1 MSNLND
7 LNDKLFSQL
16 DRLND
21 GNLKGDELKAEIERS
36 KAISSIATNII
47 NNGSLVLKAQQFAD
61 DKWDADREVSK
72 MLEG

>member
-7 LNDKLFSQL
+7 LNNHLFSQL

-21 GNLKGDELKAEIERS
+21 KELTGEELKEEINRS
-36 KAISSIATNII
+36 KAISGIATNII
-47 NNGSLVLKAQQFAD
+47 NNGSLVLKAQKFAD
-61 DKWDADREVSK
+61 DKWSADAEVPK